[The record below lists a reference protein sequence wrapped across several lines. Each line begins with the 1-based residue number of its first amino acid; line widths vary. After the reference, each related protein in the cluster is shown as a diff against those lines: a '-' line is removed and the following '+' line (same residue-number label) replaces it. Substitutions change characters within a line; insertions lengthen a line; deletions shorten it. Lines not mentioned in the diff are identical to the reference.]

1 MPAIETPTPPLSPVE
16 LAETISV
23 LSHDEFAIFHKA
35 LLDKLI
41 CKTPG
46 VMGGAACIRQ
56 TRISVWILVSL
67 SQQGVDETELLED
80 YPSLTLLDLWAAQTY
95 YKANRQE
102 IDDLTTWH
110 SNDALNLDR
119 FARQK
124 IYPQSVGMGN
134 SQRSDLSE
142 QVDDLLWQ

>member
-1 MPAIETPTPPLSPVE
+1 MNPMQTPTQTLSPID

-23 LSHDEFAIFHKA
+23 LPHDEFAKFHKA

-41 CKTPG
+41 RKTPG

-67 SQQGVDETELLED
+67 SQQGMDEAELLES
-80 YPSLTLLDLWAAQTY
+80 YPGLTLLDLWAAQTY

-102 IDDLTTWH
+102 IDNLIVWH
-110 SNDALNLDR
+110 
-119 FARQK
+119 
-124 IYPQSVGMGN
+124 N
-134 SQRSDLSE
+134 SEDE
-142 QVDDLLWQ
+142 